1 LVSLPDEIDEERAK
15 EVFGEEFD
23 QSKFDEL
30 KNSDGIVS
38 KETLMSLY
46 SSSPAKDTTAAA
58 TAAAAAAA
66 PSPPAPAAEA
76 NEADVPRGE
85 IKEAASAETNP
96 SYVNAHDTSLDE
108 EFRVACGKL
117 AKGKSR
123 SNASALHG
131 LLGRG
136 ADLNAPDEDGWT
148 GLLYASG
155 EGLVDVLKYLLNE
168 ATWAA
173 GGVDIDQV
181 DDDSC
186 SALWVACFNKQR
198 GAATFLMSRGA
209 ELALL
214 GKDGEKGK
222 PMSAAMAARRQN
234 NPGLADL
241 VASEARLRASDPSR
255 QAKLKSGE
263 MSEVVFHET
272 LKAEEANQGPV
283 GAEIST

>member
-1 LVSLPDEIDEERAK
+1 MPDEIDEERAK

-38 KETLMSLY
+38 KETLMSLS

-58 TAAAAAAA
+58 TAAA

-76 NEADVPRGE
+76 N
-85 IKEAASAETNP
+85 EAASAETNP

-283 GAEIST
+283 GAEIAT

>member
-1 LVSLPDEIDEERAK
+1 MGAGASSDASSLLVSLPDVIDEEKAK

-23 QSKFDEL
+23 QFKFDEL
-30 KNSDGIVS
+30 KNSEGVVS
-38 KETLMSLY
+38 KETLMSLT
-46 SSSPAKDTTAAA
+46 SSTIVDTMVENGNAAA
-58 TAAAAAAA
+58 DEVAVVA
-66 PSPPAPAAEA
+66 
-76 NEADVPRGE
+76 PRGE
-85 IKEAASAETNP
+85 IVEAAAAEMRP

-108 EFRVACGKL
+108 EFRVACGK
-117 AKGKSR
+117 KGKSK

-136 ADLNAPDEDGWT
+136 ADLNAPDEDCWT

-155 EGLVDVLKYLLNE
+155 EGLVDVLRYLLNG
-168 ATWAA
+168 AAWAA
-173 GGVDIDQV
+173 GGVDVDQV
-181 DDDSC
+181 DDGGC

-209 ELALL
+209 NMALL

-241 VASEARLRASDPSR
+241 VASEARLREADPSR

-263 MSEVVFHET
+263 MSEIVFYET

-283 GAEIST
+283 GAGTAT